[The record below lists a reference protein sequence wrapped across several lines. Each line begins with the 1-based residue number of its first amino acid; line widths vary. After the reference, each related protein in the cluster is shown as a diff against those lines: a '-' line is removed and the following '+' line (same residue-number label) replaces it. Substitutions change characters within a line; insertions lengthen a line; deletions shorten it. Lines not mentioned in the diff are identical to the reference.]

1 MTPGFVISFGGLIAV
16 VIATLVAEQLLIR
29 HQNKSRKA
37 PSANAEVMASLER
50 AEIAVK
56 EIEAELASARQRLRA
71 G

>member
-37 PSANAEVMASLER
+37 PSASAEVMASLER

-56 EIEAELASARQRLRA
+56 EIEAELASARKRLRA